1 MKCKTIVD
9 MGREEEVLIYVH
21 AKNETSQKIE
31 TFVNGLSTEIF
42 GYRDKI
48 SIKLHP
54 SEIQCFTVREG
65 KTFAMTENETFQ
77 LKERLYMLEEMLDDS
92 FLKINQSCIAN
103 IHKIKKFDASFSG
116 ALFVI
121 LQNGYKDYV
130 SRRRLKAVKER
141 IGL

>member
-1 MKCKTIVD
+1 MKCQTIVD
-9 MGREEEVLIYVH
+9 KGHAEEVLIYVH
-21 AKNETSQKIE
+21 EKSETSEKIE
-31 TFVNGLSTEIF
+31 HFVNGLSTELL
-42 GYRDKI
+42 GYKDKNI
-48 SIKLHP
+48 VKLQP
-54 SEIQCFTVREG
+54 LEIQCFTVREN
-65 KTFAMTENETFQ
+65 KIFAMTENETYQ

-116 ALFVI
+116 ALVVTFK
-121 LQNGYKDYV
+121 NGYKDYV